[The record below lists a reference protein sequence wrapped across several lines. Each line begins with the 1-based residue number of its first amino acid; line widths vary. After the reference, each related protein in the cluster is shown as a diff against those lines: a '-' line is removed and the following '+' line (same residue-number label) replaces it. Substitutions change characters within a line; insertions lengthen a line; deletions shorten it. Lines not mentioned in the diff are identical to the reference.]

1 MNTTKTRPD
10 VIFAHLPAEISSK
23 HAPWTELVREDF
35 HVQVFEDIYPV
46 TPGHLL
52 FVPKHNTM
60 GVLMDAIQDAIRQGQ
75 QGVESGEWDAF
86 NIGMNL
92 GAEAGQTVAW
102 PHVHMIPRRAGDV
115 ADPIGGVRNTIP
127 GQGNYRTGSY
137 KNPNT
142 PQQV

>member
-10 VIFAHLPAEISSK
+10 VIFAHLPAEISSE

-60 GVLMDAIQDAIRQGQ
+60 GVLMAAIQDAIRQGQ